1 MELWNWLSFLNLTIL
16 IQMALSNLALQFKKQ
31 FPYVPTEGQE
41 KLIQQLSSF
50 ILDNDPR
57 GLFLL
62 KGYAGTGKTTLV
74 SALVSVLPIIKK
86 KSVLLA
92 PTGRAAKILASYSGK
107 QAHTIHRYIYF
118 ITTDQSG
125 KFKMVL
131 KKNKHK
137 NTIFIVDEASMIP
150 DGLSMQQYV
159 ATTRSLLEDLFNFV
173 YSAEENCKLIL
184 IGDSAQLPPVGLD
197 ISPALD
203 EEYLKSSFGTT
214 LHPFELKEVVRQSL
228 ESGILANATKLRDLL
243 ANEKYNPPFFSVKN
257 FKDIKRIN
265 GQELED
271 ALNTAYSNFG
281 PENTIVI
288 TRSNKRA
295 NIYNQQIRYR
305 ILYREEEISS
315 GDLMMV
321 VKNNYFWLP
330 EKSAAGFIANGDVI
344 EILRITKIEEM
355 YGFQFADVVIRLLD
369 YPNEPDMDVKII
381 LDTLMAESP
390 ALSKSEN
397 NRLFEEVMKD
407 YEDLPSRRKRLDK
420 LKENPYFNALQVK
433 FSYALTCH
441 KTQGGQWEQVFIDQ
455 AYFNENMLSREF
467 MRWMYTAVTRASE
480 QLYLVNFE
488 NSFFEEKD

>member
-1 MELWNWLSFLNLTIL
+1 MDTSKLRI
-16 IQMALSNLALQFKKQ
+16 QFKKQ
-31 FPYVPTEGQE
+31 FPYTPTEGQE
-41 KLIQQLSSF
+41 KLIHNLSSF

-74 SALVSVLPIIKK
+74 SALVSVLPFVKK
-86 KSVLLA
+86 RSVLLA
-92 PTGRAAKILASYSGK
+92 PTGRAAKVLASYSGK
-107 QAHTIHRYIYF
+107 QSHTIHRYIYF

-137 NTIFIVDEASMIP
+137 DTIFIVDEASMIP
-150 DGLSMQQYV
+150 DGLSMQQYS
-159 ATTRSLLEDLFNFV
+159 ASARSLLEDLFNFV
-173 YSAEENCKLIL
+173 YSADGNCKLIL
-184 IGDSAQLPPVGLD
+184 IGDAAQLPPVGID

-203 EEYLKSSFGTT
+203 ENYLKSSFGIT
-214 LHPFELKEVVRQSL
+214 LHPFELKEVVRQSI

-243 ANEKYNPPFFSVKN
+243 QEEKYQPPFFSLNN
-257 FKDIKRIN
+257 FTDIVRID

-305 ILYREEEISS
+305 ILFREEEISS
-315 GDLMMV
+315 GDLLMV
-321 VKNNYFWLP
+321 VKNNYYWLP
-330 EKSAAGFIANGDVI
+330 EKSAAGFIANGDII
-344 EILRITKIEEM
+344 ELLKITKIEEL

-369 YPNEPDMDVKII
+369 YPNEPDMEVKII

-390 ALSKSEN
+390 ALSKPEN

-455 AYFNENMLSREF
+455 AYFNENMLNREF
-467 MRWMYTAVTRASE
+467 MRWLYTALTRASKK
-480 QLYLVNFE
+480 LYLINFE
-488 NSFFEEKD
+488 ESFFTKN

>member
-1 MELWNWLSFLNLTIL
+1 MDT
-16 IQMALSNLALQFKKQ
+16 SNLSLHFKKQ
-31 FPYVPTEGQE
+31 FPYIPTEGQE
-41 KLIQQLSSF
+41 QLIQQLSSF
-50 ILDNDPR
+50 ILDNDPA

-74 SALVSVLPIIKK
+74 SALVNVLPIVKK

-92 PTGRAAKILASYSGK
+92 PTGRAAKVLASYSGK

-137 NTIFIVDEASMIP
+137 DTIFIVDEASMIP
-150 DGLSMQQYV
+150 DGLSMQQY
-159 ATTRSLLEDLFNFV
+159 AAKARSLLEDLFNFV
-173 YSAEENCKLIL
+173 YSDDGNCKLIL

-203 EEYLKSSFGTT
+203 EDYLKTSFRTN

-228 ESGILANATKLRDLL
+228 ESGILANATKIRNLLRE
-243 ANEKYNPPFFSVKN
+243 EKYQPPFFSLKN
-257 FKDIKRIN
+257 FKDIKRID

-305 ILYREEEISS
+305 ILFREEEVSS

-330 EKSAAGFIANGDVI
+330 EKSVAGFIANGDVI
-344 EILRITKIEEM
+344 EILRITKIEEI
-355 YGFQFADVVIRLLD
+355 YGFQFADVMIRLLD
-369 YPNEPDMDVKII
+369 YPDEPDMEVKII

-407 YEDLPSRRKRLDK
+407 YEEIPSRRKRLDK

-441 KTQGGQWEQVFIDQ
+441 KTQGGQWDQVFIDQ
-455 AYFNENMLSREF
+455 AYFNENMLNREF
-467 MRWMYTAVTRASE
+467 LRWLYTATTRASE
-480 QLYLVNFE
+480 QLYLINFE
-488 NSFFEEKD
+488 ESFFEKD